1 MTNCPTCGMPYVYI
15 GDVPQGT
22 TGYICQCATA
32 KPIQLDSHSLE
43 LENQKLK
50 KELEQVKAEALKQ
63 RDWADRFQKEKDDI
77 FELWE
82 KEREKL
88 EQVKIENEE
97 LRVFIEG
104 CSEIHDYKTIMKD
117 AIVVRGNIWEC
128 MKKQTSEASLFFSWL
143 VEIAHHKPEHWRFKS
158 AIKAFLDY
166 KEKRGE

>member
-1 MTNCPTCGMPYVYI
+1 MSDHMESQMQDMMERGEAWFDAICDMLDKHGF
-15 GDVPQGT
+15 DVSNM
-22 TGYICQCATA
+22 
-32 KPIQLDSHSLE
+32 LDSDILKHASFLE
-43 LENQKLK
+43 TINNK
-50 KELEQVKAEALKQ
+50 
-63 RDWADRFQKEKDDI
+63 DREI
-77 FELWE
+77 A
-82 KEREKL
+82 
-88 EQVKIENEE
+88 QVKIENEE